1 MHRCS
6 WVNDDPLYIDYH
18 DHEWGKPVYDDQKLY
33 EMFLLETFQAGLSWI
48 TILHKREAFKE
59 AFDQFDVNKIAMYDD
74 CKINELMNNPKIIR
88 NSRKIK
94 AAVKNAQ
101 IFIEIQK
108 EYGSF
113 SKYLWAYTND
123 KIIYEKKENETTS
136 TLSDQISK
144 DLKKKGMSFVGSITI
159 YSYLDNSRY
168 TTSITQRINE
178 SSNISCTTNYY
189 SINLKSKAKKSL
201 LNELINTQAD
211 SGLIM
216 IIDQTGEI
224 VTQSSLVLSGDTYK
238 NGDTNVFNQPR
249 YIGGLIYPFPMMI
262 ALKDKVLIP
271 SDTVDVGNGTYIYK
285 GARMTD
291 HNYENSGY

>member
-48 TILHKREAFKE
+48 IILHKREAFKE

-113 SKYLWAYTND
+113 S
-123 KIIYEKKENETTS
+123 
-136 TLSDQISK
+136 
-144 DLKKKGMSFVGSITI
+144 
-159 YSYLDNSRY
+159 
-168 TTSITQRINE
+168 
-178 SSNISCTTNYY
+178 NISNDDLMASNDELYVS
-189 SINLKSKAKKSL
+189 SI
-201 LNELINTQAD
+201 
-211 SGLIM
+211 
-216 IIDQTGEI
+216 I
-224 VTQSSLVLSGDTYK
+224 VTPFFVFLNSSLFDVNSLVL
-238 NGDTNVFNQPR
+238 
-249 YIGGLIYPFPMMI
+249 IPF
-262 ALKDKVLIP
+262 
-271 SDTVDVGNGTYIYK
+271 
-285 GARMTD
+285 
-291 HNYENSGY
+291 

>member
-113 SKYLWAYTND
+113 SKYLWAYTDGKTLCYKSRLLGVPVAQNRLSQRLSRD
-123 KIIYEKKENETTS
+123 MKKAGF
-136 TLSDQISK
+136 K
-144 DLKKKGMSFVGSITI
+144 YFGPVVA
-159 YSYLDNSRY
+159 YSYL
-168 TTSITQRINE
+168 Q
-178 SSNISCTTNYY
+178 
-189 SINLKSKAKKSL
+189 AAG
-201 LNELINTQAD
+201 LINDHAENCFCRRQ
-211 SGLIM
+211 
-216 IIDQTGEI
+216 IIE
-224 VTQSSLVLSGDTYK
+224 
-238 NGDTNVFNQPR
+238 N
-249 YIGGLIYPFPMMI
+249 YPIEF
-262 ALKDKVLIP
+262 
-271 SDTVDVGNGTYIYK
+271 VD
-285 GARMTD
+285 
-291 HNYENSGY
+291 E

>member
-1 MHRCS
+1 MFF
-6 WVNDDPLYIDYH
+6 L
-18 DHEWGKPVYDDQKLY
+18 LY

-159 YSYLDNSRY
+159 YSYL
-168 TTSITQRINE
+168 E
-178 SSNISCTTNYY
+178 
-189 SINLKSKAKKSL
+189 A
-201 LNELINTQAD
+201 
-211 SGLIM
+211 
-216 IIDQTGEI
+216 
-224 VTQSSLVLSGDTYK
+224 
-238 NGDTNVFNQPR
+238 
-249 YIGGLIYPFPMMI
+249 IGIYNHHDRNCF
-262 ALKDKVLIP
+262 LHL
-271 SDTVDVGNGTYIYK
+271 
-285 GARMTD
+285 
-291 HNYENSGY
+291 

>member
-101 IFIEIQK
+101 IFKYRKNMVLFLNIYGLIQMIK
-108 EYGSF
+108 LF
-113 SKYLWAYTND
+113 M
-123 KIIYEKKENETTS
+123 
-136 TLSDQISK
+136 
-144 DLKKKGMSFVGSITI
+144 KKKRMKQRV
-159 YSYLDNSRY
+159 RY
-168 TTSITQRINE
+168 QIKFLRI
-178 SSNISCTTNYY
+178 
-189 SINLKSKAKKSL
+189 
-201 LNELINTQAD
+201 
-211 SGLIM
+211 
-216 IIDQTGEI
+216 
-224 VTQSSLVLSGDTYK
+224 
-238 NGDTNVFNQPR
+238 
-249 YIGGLIYPFPMMI
+249 
-262 ALKDKVLIP
+262 
-271 SDTVDVGNGTYIYK
+271 
-285 GARMTD
+285 
-291 HNYENSGY
+291 

>member
-1 MHRCS
+1 MKRCT
-6 WVNDDPLYIDYH
+6 WCNLNNPKYIEYH
-18 DHEWGKPVYDDQKLY
+18 DYEWGKLNTDQKYLF
-33 EMFLLETFQAGLSWI
+33 EVLILESLQAGLSWQCV
-48 TILHKREAFKE
+48 LNKREAFKE

-94 AAVKNAQ
+94 AAVKKAQ

-159 YSYLDNSRY
+159 YSYL
-168 TTSITQRINE
+168 E
-178 SSNISCTTNYY
+178 
-189 SINLKSKAKKSL
+189 A
-201 LNELINTQAD
+201 
-211 SGLIM
+211 
-216 IIDQTGEI
+216 
-224 VTQSSLVLSGDTYK
+224 
-238 NGDTNVFNQPR
+238 
-249 YIGGLIYPFPMMI
+249 IGIYNHHDRNCF
-262 ALKDKVLIP
+262 LHL
-271 SDTVDVGNGTYIYK
+271 
-285 GARMTD
+285 
-291 HNYENSGY
+291 

>member
-1 MHRCS
+1 MDRCS
-6 WVNDDPLYIDYH
+6 WVSDDPLYQEYH

-123 KIIYEKKENETTS
+123 KIIYEKKENQNQHRVAS
-136 TLSDQISK
+136 CAFICFALC
-144 DLKKKGMSFVGSITI
+144 GSGGWM
-159 YSYLDNSRY
+159 
-168 TTSITQRINE
+168 E
-178 SSNISCTTNYY
+178 
-189 SINLKSKAKKSL
+189 AVSL
-201 LNELINTQAD
+201 LCRL
-211 SGLIM
+211 
-216 IIDQTGEI
+216 
-224 VTQSSLVLSGDTYK
+224 
-238 NGDTNVFNQPR
+238 
-249 YIGGLIYPFPMMI
+249 
-262 ALKDKVLIP
+262 LKR
-271 SDTVDVGNGTYIYK
+271 S
-285 GARMTD
+285 
-291 HNYENSGY
+291 

>member
-48 TILHKREAFKE
+48 IILHKREAFKE

-113 SKYLWAYTND
+113 SKYLWAYTDGKTLCYKSRLLGVPVAQNRLSQRLGRD
-123 KIIYEKKENETTS
+123 MKKAGF
-136 TLSDQISK
+136 K
-144 DLKKKGMSFVGSITI
+144 YFGPVVA
-159 YSYLDNSRY
+159 YSYL
-168 TTSITQRINE
+168 Q
-178 SSNISCTTNYY
+178 
-189 SINLKSKAKKSL
+189 AAG
-201 LNELINTQAD
+201 LINDHAENCFCRRQ
-211 SGLIM
+211 
-216 IIDQTGEI
+216 IIE
-224 VTQSSLVLSGDTYK
+224 
-238 NGDTNVFNQPR
+238 N
-249 YIGGLIYPFPMMI
+249 YPIEF
-262 ALKDKVLIP
+262 
-271 SDTVDVGNGTYIYK
+271 VD
-285 GARMTD
+285 
-291 HNYENSGY
+291 E

>member
-1 MHRCS
+1 MTYKYIYKTPEKLSNMIINSDGEYLTGLWFEGSRNSIMRRCK
-6 WVNDDPLYIDYH
+6 WCNLKNEKYIEYH
-18 DHEWGKPVYDDQKLY
+18 DKEWCKPNFEDKYLF
-33 EMFLLETFQAGLSWI
+33 EMLILESFQAGLSWI

-159 YSYLDNSRY
+159 YSYL
-168 TTSITQRINE
+168 E
-178 SSNISCTTNYY
+178 
-189 SINLKSKAKKSL
+189 A
-201 LNELINTQAD
+201 
-211 SGLIM
+211 
-216 IIDQTGEI
+216 
-224 VTQSSLVLSGDTYK
+224 
-238 NGDTNVFNQPR
+238 
-249 YIGGLIYPFPMMI
+249 IGIYNHHDRNCF
-262 ALKDKVLIP
+262 LHL
-271 SDTVDVGNGTYIYK
+271 
-285 GARMTD
+285 
-291 HNYENSGY
+291 

>member
-1 MHRCS
+1 MKRCT
-6 WVNDDPLYIDYH
+6 WCNLNNPKYIEYH
-18 DHEWGKPVYDDQKLY
+18 DYEWGKLNTDEKYLF
-33 EMFLLETFQAGLSWI
+33 EMLILESFQAGLSWQCV
-48 TILHKREAFKE
+48 LNKREAFKE

-159 YSYLDNSRY
+159 YSYL
-168 TTSITQRINE
+168 E
-178 SSNISCTTNYY
+178 
-189 SINLKSKAKKSL
+189 A
-201 LNELINTQAD
+201 
-211 SGLIM
+211 
-216 IIDQTGEI
+216 
-224 VTQSSLVLSGDTYK
+224 
-238 NGDTNVFNQPR
+238 
-249 YIGGLIYPFPMMI
+249 IGIYNHHDRNCF
-262 ALKDKVLIP
+262 LHL
-271 SDTVDVGNGTYIYK
+271 
-285 GARMTD
+285 
-291 HNYENSGY
+291 

>member
-6 WVNDDPLYIDYH
+6 WVNVDPLYIDYH

-123 KIIYEKKENETTS
+123 KIIYEKKEKNVAG
-136 TLSDQISK
+136 DA
-144 DLKKKGMSFVGSITI
+144 DI
-159 YSYLDNSRY
+159 YC
-168 TTSITQRINE
+168 
-178 SSNISCTTNYY
+178 SC
-189 SINLKSKAKKSL
+189 
-201 LNELINTQAD
+201 
-211 SGLIM
+211 
-216 IIDQTGEI
+216 
-224 VTQSSLVLSGDTYK
+224 
-238 NGDTNVFNQPR
+238 
-249 YIGGLIYPFPMMI
+249 
-262 ALKDKVLIP
+262 
-271 SDTVDVGNGTYIYK
+271 
-285 GARMTD
+285 
-291 HNYENSGY
+291 SGYRCRITPAKACPVCRNVYQTVWNNFFEPA

>member
-1 MHRCS
+1 MKRCT
-6 WVNDDPLYIDYH
+6 WCNLNNPKYIEYH
-18 DHEWGKPVYDDQKLY
+18 DYEWGKLNTDEEYLF
-33 EMFLLETFQAGLSWI
+33 EMLILESFQAGLSWQCV
-48 TILHKREAFKE
+48 LNKREAFKE

-144 DLKKKGMSFVGSITI
+144 DLKKKCMSFVGSITI
-159 YSYLDNSRY
+159 YSYL
-168 TTSITQRINE
+168 E
-178 SSNISCTTNYY
+178 
-189 SINLKSKAKKSL
+189 A
-201 LNELINTQAD
+201 
-211 SGLIM
+211 
-216 IIDQTGEI
+216 
-224 VTQSSLVLSGDTYK
+224 
-238 NGDTNVFNQPR
+238 
-249 YIGGLIYPFPMMI
+249 IGIYNHHDRNCF
-262 ALKDKVLIP
+262 LHL
-271 SDTVDVGNGTYIYK
+271 
-285 GARMTD
+285 
-291 HNYENSGY
+291 

>member
-101 IFIEIQK
+101 ILLKYRKNMVLFLNIYGLIQMIK
-108 EYGSF
+108 LF
-113 SKYLWAYTND
+113 M
-123 KIIYEKKENETTS
+123 
-136 TLSDQISK
+136 
-144 DLKKKGMSFVGSITI
+144 KKKRMKQRV
-159 YSYLDNSRY
+159 RY
-168 TTSITQRINE
+168 QIKFLRI
-178 SSNISCTTNYY
+178 
-189 SINLKSKAKKSL
+189 
-201 LNELINTQAD
+201 
-211 SGLIM
+211 
-216 IIDQTGEI
+216 
-224 VTQSSLVLSGDTYK
+224 
-238 NGDTNVFNQPR
+238 
-249 YIGGLIYPFPMMI
+249 
-262 ALKDKVLIP
+262 
-271 SDTVDVGNGTYIYK
+271 
-285 GARMTD
+285 
-291 HNYENSGY
+291 

>member
-159 YSYLDNSRY
+159 YSYLDPKSRNNSHP
-168 TTSITQRINE
+168 TTVLLHASAAAMLTE
-178 SSNISCTTNYY
+178 
-189 SINLKSKAKKSL
+189 KKTKKP
-201 LNELINTQAD
+201 N
-211 SGLIM
+211 
-216 IIDQTGEI
+216 
-224 VTQSSLVLSGDTYK
+224 
-238 NGDTNVFNQPR
+238 
-249 YIGGLIYPFPMMI
+249 
-262 ALKDKVLIP
+262 
-271 SDTVDVGNGTYIYK
+271 
-285 GARMTD
+285 
-291 HNYENSGY
+291 